1 MNIKK
6 IVSTETDQNCY
17 LISENGKGILIDPGL
32 DTFKIIRETEGIEV
46 NYILLTHCHYDH
58 IYSVNE
64 LRKGKIVAG
73 SRKCSENMI
82 NPKITLLNCS
92 DDLKAKC
99 EMIFEDGEE
108 KVLDGIKI
116 KAISTPGHTEC
127 GMCYLT
133 EDNLF
138 TGDTLFYKSIGRYDL
153 PTGDVDELEHSIKN
167 KLYNLSD
174 EIKVFPGHGRETTI
188 GFEKKNNLYFRK

>member
-6 IVSTETDQNCY
+6 IVSTETEQNCY

-32 DTFKIIRETEGIEV
+32 DTFKIIRETEGIVV

-64 LRKGKIVAG
+64 LRKDKIVAG

-127 GMCYLT
+127 SMCYLT
-133 EDNLF
+133 ENNLF

>member
-92 DDLKAKC
+92 DDLKVKC
-99 EMIFEDGEE
+99 EMIFGDGEE

-116 KAISTPGHTEC
+116 KSISTPGHTEC

-167 KLYNLSD
+167 KLYNLPD